1 MSQLADN
8 VPGLHPGREWYLI
21 SESRPLR
28 YVLYEECVSLDGTEG
43 RKSTAALTHSGAFAN
58 WAVSAFFNGK
68 YWLVHLPDSEDPPFA
83 IAETLYDAAK

>member
-28 YVLYEECVSLDGTEG
+28 YVLYEG
-43 RKSTAALTHSGAFAN
+43 RKSTVSLTHSGAFPN

-68 YWLVHLPDSEDPPFA
+68 YWLVHLPDSEDPPFQL
-83 IAETLYDAAK
+83 AETLYDAAKWT